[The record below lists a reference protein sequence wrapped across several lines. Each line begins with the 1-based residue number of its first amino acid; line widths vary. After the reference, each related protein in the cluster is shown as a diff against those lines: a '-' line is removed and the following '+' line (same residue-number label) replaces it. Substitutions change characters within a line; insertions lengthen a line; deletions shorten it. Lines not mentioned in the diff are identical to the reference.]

1 MARYLA
7 KRIYGGHLDY
17 DKVVAKYPQLKEEID
32 AELER
37 LGWTGSN

>member
-17 DKVVAKYPQLKEEID
+17 NAVIAKYPQLKAAID
-32 AELER
+32 KELEK
-37 LGWTGSN
+37 LGWEG